1 MDRSTVLVI
10 ASIAIIGIATIV
22 GLVFINMNNLNTN
35 TNDGADAADVL
46 SVKATHIT
54 LSTNFGD
61 ITLQLFDAD
70 APKTVANFV
79 KLAQEGFYN
88 GLTFHRVIGGFMI
101 QGGDPNGDGSGGP
114 GYTFEDEINPSAS
127 LYQQGYQKGIVAMA
141 NRGLNT
147 NGSQFFIMLADT
159 PLPPQYTIFGR
170 VTAGQDVVDAIGN
183 VKTDERD
190 RPLEPVIIQTVTI
203 AGTQ

>member
-1 MDRSTVLVI
+1 MDRSTLLVI

-22 GLVFINMNNLNTN
+22 GLVVINMDNVNTN
-35 TNDGADAADVL
+35 NSANAEDISST
-46 SVKATHIT
+46 KATFIT

-61 ITLQLFDAD
+61 INLQLFDAD

-141 NRGLNT
+141 NRGPHT

-159 PLPPQYTIFGR
+159 PLPPQYTIFGK

-190 RPLEPVIIQTVTI
+190 RPLEPVIIQTVNVSSV
-203 AGTQ
+203 Q

>member
-1 MDRSTVLVI
+1 MDRSTLLVI

-22 GLVFINMNNLNTN
+22 GLVVINMKNVNTN
-35 TNDGADAADVL
+35 ESANAKDISST
-46 SVKATHIT
+46 KATPIT

-61 ITLQLFDAD
+61 ITFQPFDAD

-101 QGGDPNGDGSGGP
+101 QGGDPKGDGTGGP

-127 LYQQGYQKGIVAMA
+127 LYQRGYKKGIVAMA
-141 NRGLNT
+141 NRGPNT
-147 NGSQFFIMLADT
+147 NGSQFFIMLNDT
-159 PLPPQYTIFGR
+159 PLPPQYTIFGN
-170 VTAGQDVVDAIGN
+170 VTSGQEVVDAIGK

-190 RPLEPVIIQTVTI
+190 RPLEPVIIQNVKSI
-203 AGTQ
+203 K